1 MLPRIPVSASDLEG
15 ATMAD
20 KPISIAGEVADPV
33 HGRVDTRATR
43 LSKALRPWLTFKAVT
58 GASILIILVSC
69 ALLAPQLAPFDPN
82 KQDLMK
88 AMTPPQYFFG
98 PHFFGTDHVGRDLLS
113 RLVYG
118 ARISLAIAAAVV
130 LISGVV
136 GIALGIVSGY
146 AGGKVDFLI
155 QKLVEVVW
163 AFPPLLIAIAI
174 LAFLGQGLGN
184 LILALTL
191 QRWIPYA
198 RVVRAEAMILKEREF
213 VVAARSIGASH
224 LRILTRHLLPNL
236 IQSALVIG
244 TFAMAASIIA
254 EAALS
259 FLGLGVPPSIP
270 TWGSML
276 ADGRAYVSTSWW
288 MSLFPG
294 LWIFATVLA
303 INMLGDALR
312 DNLDPKLKRAGGR
325 R

>member
-1 MLPRIPVSASDLEG
+1 MVDLPPAG
-15 ATMAD
+15 AA
-20 KPISIAGEVADPV
+20 PRS
-33 HGRVDTRATR
+33 RWRR
-43 LSKALRPWLTFKAVT
+43 ALRPWLTFKAVT
-58 GASILIILVSC
+58 GASILLALVLC
-69 ALLAPQLAPFDPN
+69 ALFAPQLAPFDPN

-88 AMTPPQYFFG
+88 AMIPPQYLSG
-98 PHFFGTDHVGRDLLS
+98 PYFFGTDHVGRDLLS
-113 RLVYG
+113 RLIYG
-118 ARISLAIAAAVV
+118 ARVSLTIAGAVV
-130 LISGVV
+130 AISGAIGVT
-136 GIALGIVSGY
+136 LGIISGY
-146 AGGKVDFLI
+146 CGGRIDFMI

-198 RVVRAEAMILKEREF
+198 RVVRAEAMILREREF
-213 VVAARSIGASH
+213 VVAARSIGAGH
-224 LRILTRHLLPNL
+224 VRILVKHLLPNL

-244 TFAMAASIIA
+244 TFAMAAAIIA

-312 DNLDPKLKRAGGR
+312 DNLDPKMKRKK
-325 R
+325 

>member
-1 MLPRIPVSASDLEG
+1 MLQRTPVSGLAAEAVINVPS
-15 ATMAD
+15 
-20 KPISIAGEVADPV
+20 
-33 HGRVDTRATR
+33 RRNR
-43 LSKALRPWLTFKAVT
+43 LRRALRPWLNFKAVT
-58 GASILIILVSC
+58 GATILLALVLC
-69 ALLAPQLAPFDPN
+69 ALFAPQLAPFDPN

-88 AMTPPQYFFG
+88 AMTPPQYFSG

-113 RLVYG
+113 RLIYG
-118 ARISLAIAAAVV
+118 ARVSLTIAGAVV
-130 LISGVV
+130 LISGAI
-136 GIALGIVSGY
+136 GITLGIISGY
-146 AGGKVDFLI
+146 FGGRIDFLI

-198 RVVRAEAMILKEREF
+198 RVVRAEAMILREREF
-213 VVAARSIGASH
+213 VVAARSIGAGH
-224 LRILTRHLLPNL
+224 ARILVKHLLPNL

-244 TFAMAASIIA
+244 TFAMAAAIIA

-312 DNLDPKLKRAGGR
+312 DNLDPKMKRKK
-325 R
+325 

>member
-1 MLPRIPVSASDLEG
+1 MLQRTPALGSATEMAVPSAPRP
-15 ATMAD
+15 
-20 KPISIAGEVADPV
+20 
-33 HGRVDTRATR
+33 R
-43 LSKALRPWLTFKAVT
+43 SKIMRALRPWLTFKALT
-58 GASILIILVSC
+58 GGIILTLLILC
-69 ALLAPQLAPFDPN
+69 ALFAPLISPYDPN

-88 AMTPPQYFFG
+88 AMTPPQYFSG
-98 PHFFGTDHVGRDLLS
+98 PYFFGTDHVGRDLFS
-113 RLVYG
+113 RLIYG
-118 ARISLAIAAAVV
+118 ARVSLSIAGAVV
-130 LISGVV
+130 IISGFV
-136 GIALGIVSGY
+136 GVTLGIISGY
-146 AGGKVDFLI
+146 AGGRVDFAI

-198 RVVRAEAMILKEREF
+198 RVVRAEALILKEREY

-224 LRILTRHLLPNL
+224 LRILRKHLLPNL

-244 TFAMAASIIA
+244 TFAMAAAIIA

-259 FLGLGVPPSIP
+259 FLGLGVPPSVP

-312 DNLDPKLKRAGGR
+312 DNLDPKLKRRG
-325 R
+325 

>member
-1 MLPRIPVSASDLEG
+1 MLQRTQESGSAPE
-15 ATMAD
+15 AA
-20 KPISIAGEVADPV
+20 KPEEPPIAA
-33 HGRVDTRATR
+33 RLYRA
-43 LSKALRPWLTFKAVT
+43 LAPWLSFKAIT
-58 GASILIILVSC
+58 GGVILLALILC
-69 ALLAPQLAPFDPN
+69 ALFAPLIAPFDPN
-82 KQDLMK
+82 KQNLMQ
-88 AMTPPQYFFG
+88 AMLPPQYIFG

-113 RLVYG
+113 RLIYG
-118 ARISLAIAAAVV
+118 ARISLSIAAAVV
-130 LISGVV
+130 IISGAV

-146 AGGKVDFLI
+146 FGGRLDFAI

-174 LAFLGQGLGN
+174 LAFLGQGFGN

-224 LRILTRHLLPNL
+224 TRILTTHLLPNL

-312 DNLDPKLKRAGGR
+312 DNLDPKLKRSGAVTAPAG
-325 R
+325 

>member
-1 MLPRIPVSASDLEG
+1 MLQRTPVSGLAAEAVINVPS
-15 ATMAD
+15 
-20 KPISIAGEVADPV
+20 
-33 HGRVDTRATR
+33 RRNR
-43 LSKALRPWLTFKAVT
+43 LRRALRPWLNFKAVT
-58 GASILIILVSC
+58 GATILLALVLC
-69 ALLAPQLAPFDPN
+69 ALFAPQLAPFDPN

-88 AMTPPQYFFG
+88 AMTPPQYFSG

-113 RLVYG
+113 RLIYG
-118 ARISLAIAAAVV
+118 ARVSLTIAGAVV
-130 LISGVV
+130 LISGAI
-136 GIALGIVSGY
+136 GITLGIISGY
-146 AGGKVDFLI
+146 FGGRIDFLI

-198 RVVRAEAMILKEREF
+198 RVVRAEAMILREREF
-213 VVAARSIGASH
+213 VVAARSIGAGH
-224 LRILTRHLLPNL
+224 VRILVKHLLPNL

-244 TFAMAASIIA
+244 TFAMAAAIIA

-312 DNLDPKLKRAGGR
+312 DNLDPKMKRKK
-325 R
+325 

>member
-1 MLPRIPVSASDLEG
+1 MLQRTPASGSATEMAAPSAPRP
-15 ATMAD
+15 
-20 KPISIAGEVADPV
+20 
-33 HGRVDTRATR
+33 R
-43 LSKALRPWLTFKAVT
+43 SKLMRALRPWLTFKAVT
-58 GASILIILVSC
+58 GGTIL
-69 ALLAPQLAPFDPN
+69 ALLIVCAVFAPLISPFDPN
-82 KQDLMK
+82 RQDLMK
-88 AMTPPQYFFG
+88 AMTPPQYFSG
-98 PHFFGTDHVGRDLLS
+98 PYFFGTDHVGRDLFS
-113 RLVYG
+113 RLIYG
-118 ARISLAIAAAVV
+118 ARVSLSIAGAVV
-130 LISGVV
+130 IISGFV
-136 GIALGIVSGY
+136 GVLLGIISGY
-146 AGGKVDFLI
+146 AGGRTDFAI

-198 RVVRAEAMILKEREF
+198 RVVRAEALILKEREY

-224 LRILTRHLLPNL
+224 MRILGKHLLPNL

-244 TFAMAASIIA
+244 TFAMAAAIIA

-259 FLGLGVPPSIP
+259 FLGLGVPPSVP

-294 LWIFATVLA
+294 MWIFATVLA

-312 DNLDPKLKRAGGR
+312 DNLDPKLKRRG
-325 R
+325 

>member
-1 MLPRIPVSASDLEG
+1 MQQLIPESGSAVEAVAGTVVAPRRPG
-15 ATMAD
+15 R
-20 KPISIAGEVADPV
+20 IA
-33 HGRVDTRATR
+33 R
-43 LSKALRPWLTFKAVT
+43 ALRPWLNFKAVLG
-58 GASILIILVSC
+58 GAILVILLAC
-69 ALLAPQLAPFDPN
+69 ALLAQVISPFDPN
-82 KQDLMK
+82 KQDLMR
-88 AMTPPQYFFG
+88 AMLPPQLFSG
-98 PHFFGTDHVGRDLLS
+98 PHFLGTDHVGRDLLS
-113 RLVYG
+113 RLIYG

-130 LISGVV
+130 VISGAV
-136 GIALGIVSGY
+136 GISLGVVSGY
-146 AGGKVDFLI
+146 FGGKIDFAI
-155 QKLVEVVW
+155 QKIVEMVW
-163 AFPPLLIAIAI
+163 AFPPLLIAITV

-191 QRWIPYA
+191 QRWIPYC
-198 RVVRAEAMILKEREF
+198 RVVRAEAMTLKEREF

-244 TFAMAASIIA
+244 TFAMAAAIIA

-259 FLGLGVPPSIP
+259 FLGLGVPPQIP

-294 LWIFATVLA
+294 LAIFATVLA

-312 DNLDPKLKRAGGR
+312 DNLDPKLKRR

>member
-1 MLPRIPVSASDLEG
+1 MQQRTPVSVLA
-15 ATMAD
+15 
-20 KPISIAGEVADPV
+20 ADPGGAPSA
-33 HGRVDTRATR
+33 HGNPPPTRPALQRRYVDVVR
-43 LSKALRPWLTFKAVT
+43 ALRPWLTFKAIA
-58 GASILIILVSC
+58 GAAILAALVLC
-69 ALLAPQLAPFDPN
+69 ALLAPQLAPYDPN

-88 AMTPPQYFFG
+88 AMIAPQYFSG
-98 PHFFGTDHVGRDLLS
+98 PYFLGTDHVGRDLLS
-113 RLVYG
+113 RLIYG
-118 ARISLAIAAAVV
+118 ARVSLTIAGAVV
-130 LISGVV
+130 LISGAI
-136 GIALGIVSGY
+136 GITLGIVSGY
-146 AGGKVDFLI
+146 FGGRIDFLI

-198 RVVRAEAMILKEREF
+198 RVVRAEAMILREREF
-213 VVAARSIGASH
+213 VVAARSIGAGH
-224 LRILTRHLLPNL
+224 VRILVKHLLPNL

-244 TFAMAASIIA
+244 TFAMAAAIIA

-312 DNLDPKLKRAGGR
+312 DNLDPKMKRKT
-325 R
+325 

>member
-1 MLPRIPVSASDLEG
+1 MPRPQGKL
-15 ATMAD
+15 M
-20 KPISIAGEVADPV
+20 
-33 HGRVDTRATR
+33 RA
-43 LSKALRPWLTFKAVT
+43 LGPWLTFKALT
-58 GASILIILVSC
+58 GGIILAILVVF
-69 ALLAPQLAPFDPN
+69 ALFAPLISPFDPN

-88 AMTPPQYFFG
+88 AMTPPQYFSG
-98 PHFFGTDHVGRDLLS
+98 PYFFGTDHVGRDLFS
-113 RLVYG
+113 RLIYG
-118 ARISLAIAAAVV
+118 ARISLAIAGAVV
-130 LISGVV
+130 VISGVV
-136 GIALGIVSGY
+136 GVMLGIVSGY
-146 AGGKVDFLI
+146 AGGRVDFAI

-174 LAFLGQGLGN
+174 LAFLGQGLVN

-198 RVVRAEAMILKEREF
+198 RVVRAEAMILKEREY

-224 LRILTRHLLPNL
+224 LRILLRHLLPNL
-236 IQSALVIG
+236 LQSALVIG
-244 TFAMAASIIA
+244 TFAMAAAIIA

-259 FLGLGVPPSIP
+259 FLGLGVPPSVP

-294 LWIFATVLA
+294 LWIFATVLS

-312 DNLDPKLKRAGGR
+312 DNLDPKLKRSGGR
-325 R
+325 K

>member
-1 MLPRIPVSASDLEG
+1 MQLRTPESGSAADAVAAVPAAVPR
-15 ATMAD
+15 
-20 KPISIAGEVADPV
+20 KP
-33 HGRVDTRATR
+33 GRIMR
-43 LSKALRPWLTFKAVT
+43 ALRPWLTFKAVL
-58 GASILIILVSC
+58 GGSILFVLVAC
-69 ALLAPQLAPFDPN
+69 AIMAPLLSPYDPN
-82 KQDLMK
+82 KQDLMR
-88 AMTPPQYFFG
+88 AMLPPQYFSG

-113 RLVYG
+113 RLIYG
-118 ARISLAIAAAVV
+118 ARISLAIAGAVV
-130 LISGVV
+130 LISGAV
-136 GIALGIVSGY
+136 GIALGVISGY
-146 AGGKVDFLI
+146 FGGRTDFAI
-155 QKLVEVVW
+155 QKVVEMVW

-191 QRWIPYA
+191 QRWIPYC
-198 RVVRAEAMILKEREF
+198 RVVRAEAMTLKEREF

-224 LRILTRHLLPNL
+224 LRILARHLLPNL

-244 TFAMAASIIA
+244 TFAMAAAIIA

-259 FLGLGVPPSIP
+259 FLGLGVPPQIP

-294 LWIFATVLA
+294 LSIFATVLA

-312 DNLDPKLKRAGGR
+312 DNLDPKMKRR

>member
-1 MLPRIPVSASDLEG
+1 MQQLIPESGSAAEAVAPPVLPA
-15 ATMAD
+15 
-20 KPISIAGEVADPV
+20 VARRR
-33 HGRVDTRATR
+33 GRVMR
-43 LSKALRPWLTFKAVT
+43 ALRPWLTFKAVL
-58 GASILIILVSC
+58 GISLLSVLLVC
-69 ALLAPQLAPFDPN
+69 ALLAPWLAPYDPN
-82 KQDLMK
+82 KQNLMA
-88 AMTPPQYFFG
+88 AMIAPQYFSG
-98 PHFFGTDHVGRDLLS
+98 PHFLGTDHVGRDLLA
-113 RLVYG
+113 RLIYG
-118 ARISLAIAAAVV
+118 ARISLSIAAAVV
-130 LISGVV
+130 VISGAV
-136 GIALGIVSGY
+136 GIALGIISGY
-146 AGGKVDFLI
+146 FGGRVDFLI
-155 QKLVEVVW
+155 QKVVEMVW

-191 QRWIPYA
+191 QRWIPYC
-198 RVVRAEAMILKEREF
+198 RVVRAEAMTLKEREF

-224 LRILTRHLLPNL
+224 LRILGRHLLPNL

-244 TFAMAASIIA
+244 TFAMAAAIIA

-259 FLGLGVPPSIP
+259 FLGLGVPPQIP

-294 LWIFATVLA
+294 LAIFATVLA

-312 DNLDPKLKRAGGR
+312 DNLDPKMKRR

>member
-1 MLPRIPVSASDLEG
+1 MLQRTPVSGLAAEAVINVPS
-15 ATMAD
+15 
-20 KPISIAGEVADPV
+20 
-33 HGRVDTRATR
+33 RRNR
-43 LSKALRPWLTFKAVT
+43 LRRALRPWLNFKAVT
-58 GASILIILVSC
+58 GATILLALVLC
-69 ALLAPQLAPFDPN
+69 ALFAPQLAPFDPN

-88 AMTPPQYFFG
+88 AMTPPQYFSG

-113 RLVYG
+113 RLIYG
-118 ARISLAIAAAVV
+118 ARVSLTIAGAVV
-130 LISGVV
+130 LISGAI
-136 GIALGIVSGY
+136 GITLGIISGY
-146 AGGKVDFLI
+146 FGGRIDCLI

-198 RVVRAEAMILKEREF
+198 RVVRAEAMILREREF
-213 VVAARSIGASH
+213 VVAARSIGAGH
-224 LRILTRHLLPNL
+224 VRILVKHLLPNL

-244 TFAMAASIIA
+244 TFAMAAAIIA

-312 DNLDPKLKRAGGR
+312 DNLDPKMKRKK
-325 R
+325 

>member
-1 MLPRIPVSASDLEG
+1 MQQRTQGSGSVAEAVASPVPAPPRRPG
-15 ATMAD
+15 R
-20 KPISIAGEVADPV
+20 IA
-33 HGRVDTRATR
+33 R
-43 LSKALRPWLTFKAVT
+43 ALRPWLTFKAVLGGT
-58 GASILIILVSC
+58 ILFALVVC
-69 ALLAPQLAPFDPN
+69 ALLAPLISPFDPN
-82 KQDLMK
+82 KQDLMR
-88 AMTPPQYFFG
+88 AMTPPQYFSG

-113 RLVYG
+113 RLIYG
-118 ARISLAIAAAVV
+118 ARISLAIAGAVV
-130 LISGVV
+130 LISGAV
-136 GIALGIVSGY
+136 GVALGVISGY
-146 AGGKVDFLI
+146 FGGRIDFAI
-155 QKLVEVVW
+155 QKVVEMVW

-191 QRWIPYA
+191 QRWIPYC
-198 RVVRAEAMILKEREF
+198 RVVRAEAMTLKEREF

-224 LRILTRHLLPNL
+224 VRILRHHLLPNL

-244 TFAMAASIIA
+244 TFAMAAAIIA

-259 FLGLGVPPSIP
+259 FLGLGVPPQIP

-294 LWIFATVLA
+294 LAIFATVLA

-312 DNLDPKLKRAGGR
+312 DNLDPKLKRR

>member
-1 MLPRIPVSASDLEG
+1 MQQRIPESGS
-15 ATMAD
+15 
-20 KPISIAGEVADPV
+20 AGEAVAGLVVAPRRLR
-33 HGRVDTRATR
+33 RVAR
-43 LSKALRPWLTFKAVT
+43 ALRPWLNFKAVL
-58 GASILIILVSC
+58 GGSILVILLAC
-69 ALLAPQLAPFDPN
+69 ALLAQVISPFDPN
-82 KQDLMK
+82 KQDLMR
-88 AMTPPQYFFG
+88 AMLPPQYFSG
-98 PHFFGTDHVGRDLLS
+98 PHFLGTDHVGRDLLS
-113 RLVYG
+113 RLIYG

-130 LISGVV
+130 LISGAV
-136 GIALGIVSGY
+136 GISLGMVSGY
-146 AGGKVDFLI
+146 FGGKIDFLI
-155 QKLVEVVW
+155 QKIVEMVW
-163 AFPPLLIAIAI
+163 AFPPLLIAIAV

-191 QRWIPYA
+191 QRWIPYC
-198 RVVRAEAMILKEREF
+198 RVVRAEAMTLKEREF

-224 LRILTRHLLPNL
+224 LRILARHLLPNL

-244 TFAMAASIIA
+244 TFAMAAAIIA

-259 FLGLGVPPSIP
+259 FLGLGVPPQIP

-294 LWIFATVLA
+294 LAIFATVLA

-312 DNLDPKLKRAGGR
+312 DNLDPKLKRR